1 MMPSRPTVVARPA
14 GATAGTP
21 ASPSI
26 TDPFDGPQPGSDAAV
41 DLHGREAR
49 ARLARMVMRLL
60 DHWALGA
67 SEQAA
72 LLGLSTGS
80 RSTLARYRAGEPLAD
95 SRDLIDRAGHL
106 LGIHKSLRILFPH
119 DRDLAYRWVSQPNA
133 RLGGRPVDLINA
145 HGFEGLLAVRRYLD
159 HQRGR

>member
-1 MMPSRPTVVARPA
+1 MSAR
-14 GATAGTP
+14 ATASAAVPDVGTAARNGGGP
-21 ASPSI
+21 
-26 TDPFDGPQPGSDAAV
+26 DGQSVPV
-41 DLHGREAR
+41 DLHGRAAR
-49 ARLARMVMRLL
+49 ASLARLVTRLL
-60 DHWALGA
+60 DHWALTA
-67 SEQAA
+67 TEQAA

-80 RSTLARYRAGEPLAD
+80 RSTLARYRAGEALAD

-119 DRDLAYRWVSQPNA
+119 DRDLAYRWVSQPNG
-133 RLGGRPVDLINA
+133 RLGARPVDVMIA